1 MNLKTKNRNIM
12 LVFTTRKIV
21 SASNTLGEKNF
32 EDAYFKAMN
41 ENDLDALSKIIYTFA
56 ENEENGSK
64 AFKSSEEVY
73 DFMDEY
79 KLENDKTYEDIFR
92 EVAEAI
98 NDEGFFKNK
107 MGQEELAQKISNP
120 LLGVNMDEIIKQ
132 SAEKAISKVAEQQIM
147 AQA

>member
-1 MNLKTKNRNIM
+1 M
-12 LVFTTRKIV
+12 LFFTTMKIV